1 MNFARVFLAFF
12 DYYFGMSNKTKP
24 FIVIVVAVVLAAGIA
39 VYWSRQSAASGEG
52 SNNTIIAANPGGGH
66 IRGKATAPVT
76 LVEFGDYECP
86 SCGYYYPM
94 VEEVLRRYPDK
105 VKLEFHHYP
114 LIQMHAHALAAAM
127 AAEAAGDQGKFW
139 EMHDMLYKHQT
150 QWARNPNPEAQFL
163 AFATDLG
170 LDANKFM
177 RSLKSPD
184 VEKRILEDI
193 QRGSNAR
200 VEGTPTFYIN
210 GQSLNPLPSGV
221 DDFAAI
227 IDATPQPSK

>member
-1 MNFARVFLAFF
+1 
-12 DYYFGMSNKTKP
+12 MSSKTKP
-24 FIVIVVAVVLAAGIA
+24 LIVIVLAVVLAAGIA
-39 VYWSRQSAASGEG
+39 VYWSRQSSASATG
-52 SNNTIIAANPGGGH
+52 SSTTSIDVNPGGGH
-66 IRGKATAPVT
+66 VRGKATAPVT
-76 LVEFGDYECP
+76 LVEFGDFECP
-86 SCGYYYPM
+86 SCGFYFPI

-127 AAEAAGDQGKFW
+127 AAEAAADQGKYW
-139 EMHDMLYKHQT
+139 EMHDLLYKNQS

-163 AFATDLG
+163 AYAADLR

-193 QRGSNAR
+193 QRGSAAK
-200 VEGTPTFYIN
+200 VDGTPTFFVN
-210 GQSLNPLPSGV
+210 GQPMKPLPTGV
-221 DDFAAI
+221 DEFAALI
-227 IDATPQPSK
+227 NAVPTASK

>member
-1 MNFARVFLAFF
+1 
-12 DYYFGMSNKTKP
+12 MSNKTKP
-24 FIVIVVAVVLAAGIA
+24 LIVIIVAVAVAAGIA
-39 VYWSRQSAASGEG
+39 VYWSRQSSASGAG
-52 SNNTIIAANPGGGH
+52 SSDVTVAVNPGGGH
-66 IRGKATAPVT
+66 IRGNASAPVT

-94 VEEVLRRYPDK
+94 VEEVLARYPDR

-114 LIQMHAHALAAAM
+114 LIQMHAHALSAAM

-139 EMHDMLYKHQT
+139 EMHDMLYKHQP

-163 AFATDLG
+163 AYAADLG

-193 QRGSNAR
+193 QRGSAAK
-200 VEGTPTFYIN
+200 VDGTPTFFVN
-210 GQSLNPLPSGV
+210 GQNIKPLPTGV
-221 DDFAAI
+221 DEFAAAI
-227 IDATPQPSK
+227 TAPITASK

>member
-1 MNFARVFLAFF
+1 
-12 DYYFGMSNKTKP
+12 
-24 FIVIVVAVVLAAGIA
+24 
-39 VYWSRQSAASGEG
+39 
-52 SNNTIIAANPGGGH
+52 
-66 IRGKATAPVT
+66 
-76 LVEFGDYECP
+76 
-86 SCGYYYPM
+86 M

-127 AAEAAGDQGKFW
+127 AAEAAGDQGKYW

-150 QWARNPNPEAQFL
+150 AWAGIPTRKLSFWPYA
-163 AFATDLG
+163 ADLG

-193 QRGSNAR
+193 QRGSIAK
-200 VEGTPTFYIN
+200 VEGTPTFFIN
-210 GQSLNPLPSGV
+210 GQSLNPIALRRG
-221 DDFAAI
+221 
-227 IDATPQPSK
+227 